1 MHNQKHMAKQK
12 QSAMIFIMITLL
24 IDCIGFGIIIPV
36 LPNLIK
42 EFTGG
47 SISVAADYGG
57 YLMVAFALPQFIF
70 SPILGGLSDQY
81 GRRPILL
88 FSLFGLGMDY
98 LFLSFAPSIFWFFIG
113 RIIAG
118 ITGASFTT
126 GMAYIAD
133 ISTPEKKA
141 QNFGLVGA
149 AFGLGFILG
158 SVGGGLLSSFGL
170 RVPFM
175 VAAGLSLVNWLYGY
189 FILPESLAPDKRRN
203 FSWKRA
209 NPIGSFMN
217 ASKYPAILGLLAT
230 LLLLYIASHSVQSN
244 WSYYVIEKFQWTPKM
259 IGYSL
264 AVVGIMVALVQGGL
278 IRIIIPKIGNRKAIY
293 FGLILYVIGFLCFA
307 FAKNGLMMMLFII
320 PYCLAGMGGPA
331 MQSIISN
338 QVPENAQGEIQGI
351 TTSLQSLAAIIGPW
365 VVSHI
370 FVYFI
375 EDGTPLYFPGAPFIF
390 SAVLTLI
397 GLFIAIRA
405 LRKYH

>member
-1 MHNQKHMAKQK
+1 MAKEK
-12 QSAMIFIMITLL
+12 KSAMIFIMITLL
-24 IDCIGFGIIIPV
+24 IDCTGFGIIIPV

-47 SISVAADYGG
+47 STSVAADYGG

-70 SPILGGLSDQY
+70 SPILGGLSDKY

-98 LFLSFAPSIFWFFIG
+98 LLLSFAPSIFWFFIG

-158 SVGGGLLSSFGL
+158 SVGGGLLSQFGL

-175 VAAGLSLVNWLYGY
+175 VAAGLSLLNWLYGY
-189 FILPESLAPDKRRN
+189 FILPESLSKEKRRD

-209 NPIGSFMN
+209 NPVGSFMN

-244 WSYYVIEKFQWTPKM
+244 WSYYVIEKFKWTPTM

-264 AVVGIMVALVQGGL
+264 AVVGIMVAIVQGGL
-278 IRIIIPKIGNRKAIY
+278 IRFIIPKIGNRKAIY
-293 FGLILYVIGFLCFA
+293 FGLMLYVIGFICFA
-307 FAKNGLMMMLFII
+307 FAANGLMMMLFII
-320 PYCLAGMGGPA
+320 PYCLAGIGGPA

-351 TTSLQSLAAIIGPW
+351 TTSLQSLAAIIGPFLA
-365 VVSHI
+365 SHI

-375 EDGTPLYFPGAPFIF
+375 EKGTPFYFPGAPFIL
-390 SAVLTLI
+390 SAFLTLI

>member
-1 MHNQKHMAKQK
+1 MAKQNK
-12 QSAMIFIMITLL
+12 SAMIFIMITLL
-24 IDCIGFGIIIPV
+24 IDCTGFGIIIPV
-36 LPNLIK
+36 LPDLIK
-42 EFTGG
+42 QFTGG
-47 SISVAADYGG
+47 STSVAADYGG

-70 SPILGGLSDQY
+70 SPILGGLSDKY

-98 LFLSFAPSIFWFFIG
+98 LFLSFAPSIVWFFIG

-118 ITGASFTT
+118 ISGASFTT

-141 QNFGLVGA
+141 QNFGMVGA

-158 SVGGGLLSSFGL
+158 SVGGGLLSQFGL

-175 VAAGLSLVNWLYGY
+175 VAAGLSLINWLYGY
-189 FILPESLAPDKRRN
+189 FILPESLSKANRRD
-203 FSWKRA
+203 FSWQRA
-209 NPIGSFMN
+209 NPVGAFIN

-244 WSYYVIEKFQWTPKM
+244 WSYYVIEKFQWTPTM

-264 AVVGIMVALVQGGL
+264 AVVGIMVAVVQGGL
-278 IRIIIPKIGNRKAIY
+278 IRVIIPKIGNRRAIY
-293 FGLILYVIGFLCFA
+293 LGLTLYIIGFICFA
-307 FAKNGLMMMLFII
+307 FAANGLMMMLFII
-320 PYCLAGMGGPA
+320 PYCLAGIGGPA

-351 TTSLQSLAAIIGPW
+351 TTSLQSLAAIIGPFAA
-365 VVSHI
+365 SHI

-375 EDGTPLYFPGAPFIF
+375 QDGTPFYFPGAPFIL
-390 SAVLTLI
+390 SAILTLI

>member
-1 MHNQKHMAKQK
+1 MARKK
-12 QSAMIFIMITLL
+12 QSTMIFIMITLL
-24 IDCIGFGIIIPV
+24 IDCTGFGIIIPV
-36 LPNLIK
+36 LPDLIK

-47 SISVAADYGG
+47 DTSVAADYGG

-70 SPILGGLSDQY
+70 SPILGGLSDKY

-88 FSLFGLGMDY
+88 FSLFGLGVDY

-158 SVGGGLLSSFGL
+158 SVGGGLLSNFGL

-175 VAAGLSLVNWLYGY
+175 VAAGLSLLNWLYGF
-189 FILPESLAPDKRRN
+189 FILPESLSKEKRRE

-209 NPIGSFMN
+209 NPVGSFIN

-244 WSYYVIEKFQWTPKM
+244 WSYYVIEKFEWTPTM

-264 AVVGIMVALVQGGL
+264 AVVGIMVAIVQGGL
-278 IRIIIPKIGNRKAIY
+278 IRFIIPKIGNRKAIY
-293 FGLILYVIGFLCFA
+293 FGLSLYVIGFICFA
-307 FAKNGLMMMLFII
+307 FAANGLMMMLFII
-320 PYCLAGMGGPA
+320 PYCLAGIGGPA

-351 TTSLQSLAAIIGPW
+351 TASLQSLAAIIGPFLA
-365 VVSHI
+365 SHI

-375 EDGTPLYFPGAPFIF
+375 EKGTPFYFPGAPFIL
-390 SAVLTLI
+390 SAFLTLI

-405 LRKYH
+405 LKKYH

>member
-1 MHNQKHMAKQK
+1 MAQQK
-12 QSAMIFIMITLL
+12 QSAMIFIMFTLL
-24 IDCIGFGIIIPV
+24 IDCTGFGIIIPV

-47 SISVAADYGG
+47 STSVAADYGG

-98 LFLSFAPSIFWFFIG
+98 LLLSFAPSIFWFFIG

-175 VAAGLSLVNWLYGY
+175 VAAGLSLLNWLYGY
-189 FILPESLAPDKRRN
+189 FILPESLAKEKRRK

-209 NPIGSFMN
+209 NPVGSFIN

-278 IRIIIPKIGNRKAIY
+278 IRIVIPKIGNRKAIY
-293 FGLILYVIGFLCFA
+293 IGLILYVIGFLCFA
-307 FAKNGLMMMLFII
+307 FAKNGTMMMLFII
-320 PYCLAGMGGPA
+320 PYCLAGIGGPA

-365 VVSHI
+365 LVSHI

-375 EDGTPLYFPGAPFIF
+375 EDGTPLYFPGAPFIL
-390 SAVLTLI
+390 SAFLTLI